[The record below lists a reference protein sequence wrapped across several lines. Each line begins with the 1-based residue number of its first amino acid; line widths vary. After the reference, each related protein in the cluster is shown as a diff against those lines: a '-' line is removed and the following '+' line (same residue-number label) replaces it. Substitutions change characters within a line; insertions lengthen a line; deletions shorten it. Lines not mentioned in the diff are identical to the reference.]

1 MMTLRVQILSL
12 VSVFLILQTNPS
24 YAVPINFDKDRLKP
38 LCENPPPVLQLV
50 CKSLFGVT
58 CPTQV
63 KLGDWAYNGM
73 EVDSSLNSTAA
84 STCPG
89 VNLLK
94 YERET
99 NLSTV
104 LSECHSKVIVQ
115 REEEYR
121 CPPTTKEKA
130 AALTRIFGSFGPPP
144 PPPPPVEPSA
154 AATVELTTALPAKA
168 KRQAQDC
175 YNEPRGTDL
184 AILIDAS
191 GSVGST
197 VFYQS
202 VKDVATLIE
211 NTCNDFTCGA
221 PQIRVAVV
229 TFASSPVTVFDFA
242 YSAANHHSRQDI
254 IDSILTTHYTDGGT
268 ATRSALEHVRDN
280 IFSASHGMRRFS
292 TKKLMVLTDGNYN
305 SGGDPKDVAR
315 SLHERKF
322 FDQVDVFALGIGDD
336 QAISFE
342 NVQKLNHFRGFDS
355 KILPLLT
362 YTSYSQ
368 FSLAVHWVTLD
379 AQENANKCT
388 STSFKK

>member
-1 MMTLRVQILSL
+1 MCWFECDDEIEYLICVVLCAMTSLNFLVVVMISLTSLHYIKITQQLEKSLLVDGLISSKQLPFVKMMTLRVQILSL

-121 CPPTTKEKA
+121 CE
-130 AALTRIFGSFGPPP
+130 
-144 PPPPPVEPSA
+144 
-154 AATVELTTALPAKA
+154 
-168 KRQAQDC
+168 
-175 YNEPRGTDL
+175 Y
-184 AILIDAS
+184 
-191 GSVGST
+191 
-197 VFYQS
+197 
-202 VKDVATLIE
+202 
-211 NTCNDFTCGA
+211 
-221 PQIRVAVV
+221 
-229 TFASSPVTVFDFA
+229 
-242 YSAANHHSRQDI
+242 
-254 IDSILTTHYTDGGT
+254 
-268 ATRSALEHVRDN
+268 
-280 IFSASHGMRRFS
+280 
-292 TKKLMVLTDGNYN
+292 
-305 SGGDPKDVAR
+305 
-315 SLHERKF
+315 
-322 FDQVDVFALGIGDD
+322 
-336 QAISFE
+336 
-342 NVQKLNHFRGFDS
+342 
-355 KILPLLT
+355 
-362 YTSYSQ
+362 
-368 FSLAVHWVTLD
+368 
-379 AQENANKCT
+379 
-388 STSFKK
+388 